1 MNSPPKNGDGLVLD
15 GVSLWLAGR
24 RLIGPLN
31 LAVAPGEVVTLM
43 GPSGSGKSSLLAFVC
58 GTLDPAFRAEG
69 GVRLDGRDLGNLPPE
84 GRRLGILFQD
94 DLLFPHMTV
103 GENLLFAIPRSV
115 RSRRERREL
124 MRQALAEAD
133 LAGYEE
139 RDPATLSG
147 GQRARVALMRTL
159 LARPRAVLLDEPF
172 SKLDADL
179 QATIRQFVFGHVRAQ
194 ELPTLMVTH
203 AAEDA
208 QAAGGPVLRV
218 GRPEAGP
225 PAEKLGA
232 VRPDFSRIRPAGTLN
247 RP

>member
-1 MNSPPKNGDGLVLD
+1 MPGRVLVPAFD
-15 GVSLWLAGR
+15 A
-24 RLIGPLN
+24 RLG
-31 LAVAPGEVVTLM
+31 PGEVLVVM
-43 GPSGSGKSSLLAFVC
+43 GESGSGKSSLLAYLC
-58 GTLDPAFRAEG
+58 GTLATGLAAG
-69 GVRLDGRDLGNLPPE
+69 GHVRLDGRDIDALPTVQ
-84 GRRLGILFQD
+84 RRIGILFQD

-103 GENLLFAIPRSV
+103 GENLLFAIPRAV

-172 SKLDADL
+172 SKLDPDL

-208 QAAGGPVLRV
+208 QAAGGPVLHV
-218 GRPEAGP
+218 GRSEDGP
-225 PAEKLGA
+225 PAETFG
-232 VRPDFSRIRPAGTLN
+232 VTRPVLSRIRPSATLN
-247 RP
+247 RS

>member
-1 MNSPPKNGDGLVLD
+1 MTAYLSIESLCVGYGSTRVLD
-15 GVSLWLAGR
+15 DVSLGIGKGELVALLGSSGCGKTTLLRMLAGFEQPTSGR
-24 RLIGPLN
+24 ILIDGADMTDVPPYERPVN
-31 LAVAPGEVVTLM
+31 LM
-43 GPSGSGKSSLLAFVC
+43 
-58 GTLDPAFRAEG
+58 
-69 GVRLDGRDLGNLPPE
+69 
-84 GRRLGILFQD
+84 FQSYA
-94 DLLFPHMTV
+94 LFPHMTV
-103 GENLLFAIPRSV
+103 GENLLFAIPRAV

-139 RDPATLSG
+139 RHPATLSG

-194 ELPTLMVTH
+194 GLPTLMVTH

-208 QAAGGPVLRV
+208 QAAGGPVMRV
-218 GRPEAGP
+218 GRPVAGS
-225 PAEKLGA
+225 PAETLGA
-232 VRPDFSRIRPAGTLN
+232 VRPGLSGIRPAAKPR